1 MKYPKLIGICKDCL
15 GCMRLEDPKFI
26 GVYKCKW
33 FEKKEEKWVQEKIK
47 I

>member
-1 MKYPKLIGICKDCL
+1 MKYPILIGVCKNCL
-15 GCMRLEDPKFI
+15 GCMRLEDPNFI

-33 FEKKEEKWVQEKIK
+33 NEKEKIWVQERIK